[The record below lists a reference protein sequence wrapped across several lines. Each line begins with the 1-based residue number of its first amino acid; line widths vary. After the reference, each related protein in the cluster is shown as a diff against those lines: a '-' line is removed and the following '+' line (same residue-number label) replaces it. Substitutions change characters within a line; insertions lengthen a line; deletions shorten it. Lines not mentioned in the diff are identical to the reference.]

1 MVLSGHSAFWTAP
14 GDTALRTMIGWNIE
28 IMFMFSI
35 AGIIFYHTLTEDKDV
50 KILGLPEKWFMAI
63 LFSVFC
69 VFVECLLNKGGHLV
83 WEYSFRFRSFAGVWL
98 IFIIGYFWF
107 FCSSIFVISLKT
119 IKGKIK
125 FLVLLYS
132 IPVIMN
138 IIGLGVLGW
147 TY

>member
-1 MVLSGHSAFWTAP
+1 
-14 GDTALRTMIGWNIE
+14 
-28 IMFMFSI
+28 MFSI